1 MFIDKSMT
9 GDVVS
14 IGPETR
20 VLEAFD
26 LMKKYRIR
34 HLPVVDK
41 DNCILG
47 IVSDRDI
54 RSAMPPPFLGKEE
67 CEKAQERLSK
77 LNVEYIMTK
86 NVMSISTADTIQ
98 DALLLMYKVKVS
110 AFPVVEPD
118 GRLIG
123 ILTIHDIIR
132 AFIKVLG
139 IEEPGTL
146 LGILVEDKQGQTK
159 VIVDAIT
166 EEGIPFG
173 SILVA
178 RHWEDGKRAVFP
190 YLLSTNVARIK
201 KKFQKMGFTLLN
213 PLDWSIDRHQ
223 KGSGK

>member
-1 MFIDKSMT
+1 MFIDKTMT
-9 GDVVS
+9 GDVIS
-14 IGPETR
+14 IGPETG

-26 LMKKYRIR
+26 LMKKHRIR

-41 DNCILG
+41 DNFILG

-54 RSAMPPPFLGKEE
+54 RSAMPPPFLEDE
-67 CEKAQERLSK
+67 YAMAQERLSK

-86 NVMSISTADTIQ
+86 NVMTISTADTLQ
-98 DALLLMYKVKVS
+98 DALLLMHKVKVS
-110 AFPVVEPD
+110 AFPVVELD
-118 GRLIG
+118 GKLIG
-123 ILTIHDIIR
+123 ILSIHDIVR

-201 KKFQKMGFTLLN
+201 KKFQSMGFTLLN

-223 KGSGK
+223 KESGK